1 MILKILIADD
11 HTIMRQGLRRFID
24 DEPDM
29 EVIAEA
35 GDGRT
40 AAKLC
45 KKLSPDIVIMDIQ
58 MPELNGIDA
67 TAKILELSPD
77 SKIIALSMHSEK
89 HFIIQ
94 MFEAGAS
101 GYLLKKCASNEI
113 LTAIRNVENGQ
124 QYLCSEIHSIVIDSI
139 ISPVSNPQK
148 NILLLSSQE
157 RQTLQLI
164 AEGKSTREIASC
176 MNISQK
182 TVEGYRAQVT
192 KKLDIR
198 SIAGLTRYALRQGL
212 TAID

>member
-1 MILKILIADD
+1 MTLKILIADD
-11 HTIMRQGLRRFID
+11 HAIMRQGLRRFID

-35 GDGRT
+35 EDGRKAT
-40 AAKLC
+40 LLC
-45 KKLSPDIVIMDIQ
+45 RKLSPDIVIMDIQ
-58 MPELNGIDA
+58 MPNLNGIDA
-67 TAKILELSPD
+67 TSKIREISP
-77 SKIIALSMHSEK
+77 STKIIALSMHSEK

-113 LTAIRNVENGQ
+113 LTAIRNVAKGQ
-124 QYLCSEIHSIVIDSI
+124 QHLCSEIHGIVIEGILSTTT
-139 ISPVSNPQK
+139 SPQN
-148 NILLLSSQE
+148 NILLLTSQE

-164 AEGKSTREIASC
+164 AEEKSTKEIASF

-192 KKLDIR
+192 KKLGIH

-212 TAID
+212 ASMD